1 MADDNNRNQ
10 TLFRPVRPRPIPR
23 PTAWRV
29 VIAQGVAAV
38 VLSAAVG
45 IWFPEVVVSVM
56 GAAVLTLLA
65 QFYFTW
71 RSLRHYGARQT
82 GLFVMGATRGLFGKW
97 TIVVVGLVLLW
108 RGATG
113 PEALAMLL
121 TVIVINTLAA
131 VLAPILVK

>member
-29 VIAQGVAAV
+29 LLVQGVSAV
-38 VLSAAVG
+38 VMFVAVG
-45 IWFPEVVVSVM
+45 IWFPEVLVSVVV
-56 GAAVLTLLA
+56 AALLALLA

-71 RSLRHYGARQT
+71 RSMRHYGARQV

-97 TIVVVGLVLLW
+97 MIVAVGLLLLW
-108 RGATG
+108 HNASG

>member
-1 MADDNNRNQ
+1 MADDKNRDQ

-23 PTAWRV
+23 PSAWRV
-29 VIAQGVAAV
+29 LFAQGVSAAV
-38 VLSAAVG
+38 MSVAVG

-56 GAAVLTLLA
+56 VAALLALLA

-71 RSLRHYGARQT
+71 RSLRYYGSPQI

-97 TIVVVGLVLLW
+97 MIVAVGLLLLW
-108 RGATG
+108 HNASE